1 MTEHIEEIFG
11 LLSET
16 ENNEH
21 AVKIAL
27 SSLTMI
33 VKKLNKTLLDLA

>member
-1 MTEHIEEIFG
+1 MVQEKDADDEVK
-11 LLSET
+11 T